1 MKIKD
6 TLTAIYCRLSSED
19 GLDNISVSIENQI
32 NICKQFL
39 NENNLSLYNIYID
52 DGYTGSNF
60 DRPGF
65 QNMINDLEMKKISC
79 IVVKD
84 LSRLGR
90 NFLKA
95 SYYIED
101 YFVAK
106 RIRFISIN
114 DNYDSKTADNEE
126 LNIAIKNFL
135 NGYYAKECSKKIR
148 VAHNNRA
155 KKGTLSCHGH
165 YGLLVE
171 DNTFLPDPETAPI
184 VKVIFEKYLTGEKV
198 TSICK
203 YLKENKIL
211 TPSYYF
217 NSRHQTK
224 RGLTKDGMY
233 EWKTHSI
240 YTILK
245 DEQYT
250 GTVVNFKYSTPKYG
264 KKLNKSDKS
273 RWQKTDGMHEAI
285 ISREIYEEVQKLL
298 FNRYT
303 KNNKK
308 HELNKKELS
317 LQGMVFTDSGKSLLF
332 SGKFDKNGKLFK
344 STHYSNYNESIYI
357 RSSIVHEIVFN
368 DVYKVIAMIKD
379 DKNKFIEMVKRKKIK
394 DYDANEIYR
403 VQKRLNEIDV
413 EYQILF
419 EKLVAEEIDDVEY
432 ELSNQILNDE
442 VNALNTKSNELIA
455 KKKMIETFINKIN
468 SFVNT
473 IDEIINETSQLKII
487 KALVSKIIISKIN
500 DGFKFKIIYNFEN

>member
-1 MKIKD
+1 MKTKD

-65 QNMINDLEMKKISC
+65 QNMINDLEMKKFSC

-165 YGLLVE
+165 YGFLVE
-171 DNTFLPDPETAPI
+171 DNTYIPDPETAPI
-184 VKVIFEKYLTGEKV
+184 VKVIFEKYLAGEKV

-217 NSRHQTK
+217 NSRHKTK

-233 EWKTHSI
+233 EWKSHSI

-273 RWQKTDGMHEAI
+273 RWQKTEGMHEAI

-379 DKNKFIEMVKRKKIK
+379 DKNKFIEMVKNQKGDISYIEDTSKFEKAKYIEVLKSSKEGYIEEINAEEVGKVVCELGAGRVRKE
-394 DYDANEIYR
+394 D
-403 VQKRLNEIDV
+403 EIDYTV
-413 EYQILF
+413 GIKLCKKVSNKVSIGEDLVVIYANDN
-419 EKLVAEEIDDVEY
+419 EKL
-432 ELSNQILNDE
+432 Q
-442 VNALNTKSNELIA
+442 IA
-455 KKKMIETFINKIN
+455 KKKLQ
-468 SFVNT
+468 
-473 IDEIINETSQLKII
+473 EIIK
-487 KALVSKIIISKIN
+487 VSMEKVEANPTIFGICK
-500 DGFKFKIIYNFEN
+500 